1 MVAVHLNHEEYN
13 MSKIT
18 PDCRQCRREGAKLFL
33 KGEKCYLKCTF
44 VKRGYAPGQH
54 GLSRRKK
61 LSDYGIMLREK
72 QKVKRIYGIQ
82 ERQFENYFDKASGK
96 KGVTGEILLQLLE
109 SRLDN
114 VVYRMGLAG
123 SRSQAKQLVSHGL
136 LSVNGRK
143 TNIPSRA
150 LKAGDEIAVIDTKKS
165 KTYFEIVKESKPR
178 EENSWVTVDLKNLS
192 GKFVSLPIREQ
203 LDPEIQEQ
211 LIVEFYSK

>member
-1 MVAVHLNHEEYN
+1 
-13 MSKIT
+13 MSKII

-33 KGEKCYLKCTF
+33 KGEKCYKNCTF

-61 LSDYGIMLREK
+61 LSDYGVMLREK

-82 ERQFENYFDKASGK
+82 EKQFENYFNKAAAKPGI
-96 KGVTGEILLQLLE
+96 TGEILLQLLE

-114 VVYRMGLAG
+114 VVFRMGLAA
-123 SRSQAKQLVSHGL
+123 SRTQASQIVSHGL

-143 TNIPSRA
+143 TNIPSRMV
-150 LKAGDEIAVIDTKKS
+150 KIGDVIEVLPGKKKS
-165 KTYFEIVKESKPR
+165 AYFENIKESKPR
-178 EENSWVTVDLKNLS
+178 EDNPWVDVNLKDLK
-192 GKFVSLPIREQ
+192 GTFKSLPIREQ
-203 LDPEIQEQ
+203 LDPEIQES

>member
-1 MVAVHLNHEEYN
+1 

-33 KGEKCYLKCTF
+33 KGDKCFNKCTF

-82 ERQFENYFDKASGK
+82 EKQFENYFDKASAR
-96 KGVTGEILLQLLE
+96 KGVTGEVLLQLLE

-114 VVYRMGLAG
+114 VVYRMGFAV
-123 SRSQAKQLVSHGL
+123 SRSQAKQLVTHGL
-136 LSVNGRK
+136 FAVNGRK
-143 TNIPSRA
+143 TNIPSRN
-150 LKAGDEIAVIDTKKS
+150 LKAGDEVTVIDTKKG
-165 KTYFEIVKESKPR
+165 KTFFEGVKETSPK
-178 EENSWVTVDLKNLS
+178 EDNAWVSTDLKNLK
-192 GKFVSLPIREQ
+192 GTFTALPIREQ

>member
-1 MVAVHLNHEEYN
+1 

-18 PDCRQCRREGAKLFL
+18 PDCRKCRREGTKLFL
-33 KGEKCYLKCTF
+33 KGEKCEKKCTLL
-44 VKRGYAPGQH
+44 KRAYAPGQH

-114 VVYRMGLAG
+114 VVYRMGFAV
-123 SRSQAKQLVSHGL
+123 SRSQAKQLVSHGIF
-136 LSVNGRK
+136 SVNGRK
-143 TNIPSRA
+143 TDIPSRS
-150 LKAGDEIAVIDTKKS
+150 LKAGDEIAVIETKK
-165 KTYFEIVKESKPR
+165 KLTYFESFKDAKPKDD
-178 EENSWVTVDLKNLS
+178 SAWVSSDFKNLS
-192 GKFVSLPIREQ
+192 GKYISLPIREQ
-203 LDPEIQEQ
+203 LDSEIEEQ